1 MLHTDQLTAI
11 FPEPSDGTYRKIS
24 MLNAALAPE
33 GSIRNVEYTELRQW
47 ASRAIEE
54 AWSKQV
60 GAPFFHAGKYESV
73 PEPIGSV
80 YDCVSLYQLNLVPAA
95 HKRISAIPTAWASHP
110 AAQAMLRV
118 ATEAKQLS
126 DHFQSIKDQSRI
138 VMGRAPSTK
147 PAEPPNPDKIVKT
160 CACCFRPIAVT
171 PHWNM
176 VHHGYRR
183 PGSGFQTAS
192 CPGVRFRPLEVSSEG
207 LQHLIEATSTAIKST
222 EAELQMAK
230 RPQGPNP
237 MALGS
242 KLVIIDGRR
251 QLQPECTPDSPEW
264 SRRVRAY
271 TNALDRRLLLLADEQ
286 TALTKRL
293 QQWQQIESLPP
304 HLQPATREAESTAEE
319 EEDAHQ
325 APAP

>member
-1 MLHTDQLTAI
+1 MLHTDQLSAI

-47 ASRAIEE
+47 ASRAIED

-60 GAPFFHAGKYESV
+60 GAPFFHAGKYENV

-95 HKRISAIPTAWASHP
+95 HKRISAIPAAWASHP
-110 AAQAMLRV
+110 VTRAMLQV
-118 ATEAKQLS
+118 ASEAKQIA

-183 PGSGFQTAS
+183 PGSGSQTAS
-192 CPGVRFRPLEVSSEG
+192 CPGVRFRPLEVSSDG
-207 LQHLIEATSTAIKST
+207 LQHLITITATAINGT
-222 EAELQMAK
+222 EIALQMAR
-230 RPQGPNP
+230 RPQGPDP
-237 MALGS
+237 MSLGS
-242 KLVIIDGRR
+242 KLVTVDGRR
-251 QLQPECTPDSPEW
+251 QLQPEWTPESPEW
-264 SRRVRAY
+264 NRRVRAY
-271 TNALDRRLLLLADEQ
+271 INGLDRRLLLLTDEQ
-286 TALTKRL
+286 VALQSRL
-293 QQWQQIESLPP
+293 QQWRQTEPLPP
-304 HLQPATREAESTAEE
+304 HLQSSAPHATNEVDDADEE
-319 EEDAHQ
+319 CQ